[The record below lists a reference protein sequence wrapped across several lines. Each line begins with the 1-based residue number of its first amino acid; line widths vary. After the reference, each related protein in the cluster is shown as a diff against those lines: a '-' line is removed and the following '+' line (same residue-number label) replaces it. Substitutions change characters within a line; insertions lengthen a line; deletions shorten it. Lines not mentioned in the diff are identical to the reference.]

1 MELGKK
7 VNYNM
12 AHDTIKIL
20 AICGSLRE
28 SSLNSLIIRTVA
40 AMMPAN
46 VQYTIYNDMAQIPAF
61 DDGNTVP
68 PAVATFRQLFTDADG
83 VFICTPEYAFGVPGA
98 LKNALDWT
106 VGTSE
111 FVDKP
116 LALITAASLGKNAH
130 AALLLIFKAIS
141 ANIPEGGS
149 LLIPYIRTK
158 INEQGEIKDDGTQEE
173 IMNVMESLINLIK
186 SKRNE
191 NA

>member
-1 MELGKK
+1 
-7 VNYNM
+7 M
-12 AHDTIKIL
+12 ANDIIKIL

-28 SSLNSLIIRTVA
+28 SSSNSLIIRTVA
-40 AMMPAN
+40 NMLPDN
-46 VQYTIYNDMAQIPAF
+46 VQYTIYHDMAQIPAF
-61 DDGNTVP
+61 DDGSFVP
-68 PAVATFRQLFTDADG
+68 APVASFRKLINESDG

-111 FVDKP
+111 FVEKP

-130 AALLLIFKAIS
+130 AALLLILKAVS

-158 INEQGEIKDDGTQEE
+158 INEQGEIKDDSTKEE
-173 IMNVMESLINLIK
+173 IMKVMQSLIDLIEEK
-186 SKRNE
+186 RKRNV
-191 NA
+191 

>member
-1 MELGKK
+1 
-7 VNYNM
+7 
-12 AHDTIKIL
+12 
-20 AICGSLRE
+20 
-28 SSLNSLIIRTVA
+28 
-40 AMMPAN
+40 MMPAN
-46 VQYTIYNDMAQIPAF
+46 VQYTIYNDMVQIPAF

-68 PAVATFRQLFTDADG
+68 AAVATFRQLINEADG

-141 ANIPEGGS
+141 ANIPEGGA

-158 INEQGEIKDDGTQEE
+158 INEQGELKEDGTKEE
-173 IMNVMESLINLIK
+173 IMNVMASLINLIET
-186 SKRNE
+186 KRNE
-191 NA
+191 AV

>member
-1 MELGKK
+1 ME
-7 VNYNM
+7 VNK
-12 AHDTIKIL
+12 IKIL

-28 SSLNSLIIRTVA
+28 SSSNYLIIRTVER
-40 AMMPAN
+40 MLPTQ
-46 VQYTIYNDMAQIPAF
+46 VEFSIYREMAQIPAF
-61 DDGNTVP
+61 DDSTIIP
-68 PAVATFRQLFTDADG
+68 PPVAAFRKLINDADG

-98 LKNALDWT
+98 LKNAIDWT

-116 LALITAASLGKNAH
+116 VALITAASLGKNAH

-158 INEQGEIKDDGTQEE
+158 INELGEIKDDGTKEE
-173 IMNVMESLINLIK
+173 IMKVMQCLIDLIEE
-186 SKRNE
+186 KRRE
-191 NA
+191 N